1 MITIDCRKCKTCA
14 WLKKE
19 DPGVMKKCQ
28 LKGFEVYEESM
39 ACDEWSEI
47 GLL

>member
-1 MITIDCRKCKTCA
+1 MSSRGFRRCKTCA

-19 DPGVMKKCQ
+19 DTGVMKKCQ
-28 LKGFEVYEESM
+28 LKDCEVYEESV
-39 ACDEWSEI
+39 ACNEWSNV

>member
-1 MITIDCRKCKTCA
+1 MNSKELRKCKTCA

-19 DPGVMKKCQ
+19 DPNVMKKCQ
-28 LKGFEVYEESM
+28 LKGFEVYEESV
-39 ACDEWSEI
+39 ACNEWSEI